1 MKRAASLFALLLAL
15 PGAAPA
21 NADDAA
27 DFFRNRPLRL
37 VSGSAVSESTTI
49 YERLLARFLPKYLP
63 GNPTMTAES
72 MPGAGGL
79 TAANMVANV
88 APRDGSVIGTA
99 HGFVPLMPLFGME
112 GPRFDPGQLYYLGAM
127 YRLTGLCIGMK
138 RDGIDSVED
147 LRRREVLVGT
157 SGPGTEIITF
167 YNTLQQMVG
176 AKLKVIRG
184 YASSAHINLAM
195 ERGELQARCGIS
207 WSSMKISKPG
217 WAAGEVVN
225 ILMQLRLEKDAALP
239 NTPLLGDWVTNPKDR
254 AALAVLMASPELG
267 YPVFLP
273 PGVPAERAQA
283 LRRGFGLVMN
293 DPDFAAELARQQLDL
308 SRTDGAAMQA
318 AIAALYRTPA
328 DIVARVRDLAVA
340 REAK

>member
-1 MKRAASLFALLLAL
+1 MSQA
-15 PGAAPA
+15 PAAPQESVKSVL
-21 NADDAA
+21 
-27 DFFRNRPLRL
+27 DFMHSRTEKFSDKVAMCIR
-37 VSGSAVSESTTI
+37 
-49 YERLLARFLPKYLP
+49 
-63 GNPTMTAES
+63 
-72 MPGAGGL
+72 AGDKWREL
-79 TAANMVANV
+79 T
-88 APRDGSVIGTA
+88 
-99 HGFVPLMPLFGME
+99 
-112 GPRFDPGQLYYLGAM
+112 Y
-127 YRLTGLCIGMK
+127 
-138 RDGIDSVED
+138 
-147 LRRREVLVGT
+147 
-157 SGPGTEIITF
+157 
-167 YNTLQQMVG
+167 
-176 AKLKVIRG
+176 
-184 YASSAHINLAM
+184 
-195 ERGELQARCGIS
+195 GELQARCGIS

-273 PGVPAERAQA
+273 PGVPAGRAQA

-308 SRTDGAAMQA
+308 SPTDGAAMQA

>member
-1 MKRAASLFALLLAL
+1 MRRAGFAACLLAGL
-15 PGAAPA
+15 CSAAPSR
-21 NADDAA
+21 ADDVA
-27 DFFRNRPLRL
+27 DFFQNRQMRL
-37 VSGSAVSESTTI
+37 VSGSAVSESTAI

-63 GNPTMTAES
+63 GNPTILAES
-72 MPGAGGL
+72 LPGAGGL

-99 HGFVPLMPLFGME
+99 HGFVPLMQLFGME
-112 GPRFDPGQLYYLGAM
+112 GPRFDARQLYYLGSM
-127 YRLTGLCIGMK
+127 YRLTGLCLGMK
-138 RDGIDSVED
+138 RDGVATLED
-147 LRRREVLVGT
+147 LQRRETLVGT

-207 WSSMKISKPG
+207 WSSMKESKPD

-225 ILMQLRLEKDAALP
+225 ILLQLRLEKDPELP
-239 NTPLLGDWVTNPKDR
+239 NVPLLGEWIANEKDR
-254 AALAVLMASPELG
+254 AALSVLMASPELG

-273 PGVPAERAQA
+273 PGVPPARAQA
-283 LRRGFGLVMN
+283 LRHAFGQVMR
-293 DPDFAAELARQQLDL
+293 DKEFAVELDRQKLEL
-308 SRTDGAAMQA
+308 SPIDGARMQNT
-318 AIAALYRTPA
+318 IASLYNTPS
-328 DIVARVRDLAVA
+328 DVVARVRDLAIS